1 MFHRAASFVFLTSV
15 QLSLMGA
22 CTPTRGVSSAPP
34 GSTESDGGAAK
45 QESVPP
51 LPDFELATLDGGRV
65 ALSDHVGKEVILID
79 FWATYCAPCILAMP
93 HLNRVYEKYKD
104 QGFVILGVSVDGPE
118 SQGRVRSAVKKMR
131 VTFPILLDEETEALA
146 LYNPNSSAP
155 YSVLIDRHGRIIK
168 RKEGLDIASMEAF
181 EREIVEAIESQ
192 D

>member
-1 MFHRAASFVFLTSV
+1 MFHRAASLLILTSV
-15 QLSLMGA
+15 SLFFFAA
-22 CTPTRGVSSAPP
+22 CAPSREAENSP
-34 GSTESDGGAAK
+34 SNSTEADAQGQHS
-45 QESVPP
+45 SVPP
-51 LPDFELATLDGGRV
+51 LPDFELSTLDGGRV
-65 ALSDHVGKEVILID
+65 ALSDHLGKDVILID

-118 SQGRVRSAVKKMR
+118 SQGRVRAAVKKMR

-155 YSVLIDRHGRIIK
+155 YSVLIDRRGRILK
-168 RKEGLDIASMEAF
+168 SKEGLDLANMEAF
-181 EREIVEAIESQ
+181 EQEIARAIESK